1 MKGRTKMNNRPPS
14 NQSANCQRGIKSGE
28 EERRVLQSR
37 DLYQELYELAPIGYF
52 IVNTDTTILDL
63 NRKGAILFNTT
74 REKLLGTKLTALVTT
89 SFENILDLCKT
100 NRLESNEWRKCEL
113 EMVKPDGSQF
123 FAVFQARQLADPK
136 EIVLFVTDITQHRR
150 TENALK
156 ESEKKYREVADRL
169 AEGVFE
175 ADSSGTVTYANHKV
189 LSSLGL
195 SEDDLKNG
203 FNVLDVIAPQNLSL
217 ARERLGKVLRQEDI
231 GAGEY
236 MLARKDGTTFPALV
250 HSLAIVRDEKVVGVR
265 GILVDISER
274 KQAETA
280 LQESE
285 RKYRELAELL
295 GSGVF
300 EADTNGTLTYANR
313 KGLALF
319 GFSENDLKKGLNVID
334 VIMPR
339 DIEAARK
346 NFGRVLKQE
355 DIGPIEYLLRRK
367 DGATFPALTYSTA
380 ILLEN
385 VVTGVR
391 GVVVDISELKR
402 AEHALKESERKYR
415 ELTDLLDEGIFEMD
429 LKGRFTYANRKGLS
443 SLGIDE
449 NDLKKGLSIFDI
461 IAPQDLELAREK
473 LAGTL
478 NREDT
483 GAVEFLI
490 VRKDGTT
497 FPALTHGSA
506 IERDGVVAGM
516 RGIVFDISELKKT
529 EQALRKSE
537 ERFRTLLKSLH
548 EGIWVLDKDDL
559 TTFVNPRMAEMLS
572 YTEEEMLGKSVYSFT
587 HIDDEWQ
594 NKTADYMVRRKQGIS
609 EQIEYELLRKD
620 GEVVYALLETSPI
633 LDENDNYTGSIAGV
647 QDITERKLAEE
658 RLKQAMGEL
667 DRSNKE
673 LEQFAYVTSHDLREP
688 LRMMT
693 SFSQSLEK
701 RYKGK
706 LDQTAD
712 EYINF
717 IVDGAARMQKL
728 IDDILFFSRVTTR
741 ALPFESVGME
751 KILQDTLENLRASIE
766 KTKAKI
772 THEKLPV
779 VQADPSQMI
788 QVMQNLIGNA
798 IKFHKNDELPAV
810 HISAALEGREWIFSV
825 KDNGIGIDPE
835 LFDRVFNLFQR
846 LHPQNKY
853 PGTGV
858 GLAVAKKIVQ
868 RHGGR
873 IWVESQPDQ
882 GSTFYF
888 SIPREQRRD

>member
-1 MKGRTKMNNRPPS
+1 MDRAKMNDGS
-14 NQSANCQRGIKSGE
+14 AANQDDNDHSGTSPIDDE
-28 EERRVLQSR
+28 QPAIQSR
-37 DLYQELYELAPIGYF
+37 NLRRELFELAPIGYF
-52 IVNTDTTILDL
+52 IVNLETIILDV
-63 NRKGAILFNTT
+63 NRNGANLFNTT
-74 REKLLGTKLTALVTT
+74 REKLLGTRLTALVTT

-100 NRLESNEWRKCEL
+100 DMMESNKWRECEL
-113 EMVKPDGSQF
+113 QMVKSDGSEF
-123 FAVFQARQLADPK
+123 FAVLQGRQLSNPE
-136 EIVLFVTDITQHRR
+136 EIAIFVTDITQHRL

-156 ESEKKYREVADRL
+156 ESERKYREVADRL

-195 SEDDLKNG
+195 SENDLKDG
-203 FNVLDVIAPQNLSL
+203 LKVFDVIAPQNLAL
-217 ARERLGKVLRQEDI
+217 ARERLGKVLKQEDV

-236 MLARKDGTTFPALV
+236 LLQRRDGTTFPALV
-250 HSLAIVRDEKVVGVR
+250 HSLAIVHEGKVVGVR

-280 LQESE
+280 LRESE

-300 EADTNGTLTYANR
+300 EADINGTLTYANR
-313 KGLALF
+313 KGLSLF
-319 GFSENDLKKGLNVID
+319 GFDENDLKNGLNILD
-334 VIMPR
+334 VILPR
-339 DIEAARK
+339 DLDAARK
-346 NFGRVLKQE
+346 NYARVLKQE
-355 DIGPIEYLLRRK
+355 DIGPVEYLLRRK
-367 DGATFPALTYSTA
+367 NGTIFPSLTYSSA
-380 ILLEN
+380 ILRED
-385 VVTGVR
+385 VVMGVR

-402 AEHALKESERKYR
+402 AEQALRESERKYR
-415 ELTDLLDEGIFEMD
+415 ELTDLLDEGVFEMD
-429 LKGRFTYANRKGLS
+429 INGRFTYANRKGLS

-449 NDLKKGLSIFDI
+449 DDLKKGINIFEI
-461 IAPQDLELAREK
+461 IAPKDLERAREK

-483 GAVEFLI
+483 GAVEFLM

-506 IERDGVVAGM
+506 IVRDDEVVGV
-516 RGIVFDISELKKT
+516 RGVVFDISDLKKT
-529 EQALRKSE
+529 EQALRESE
-537 ERFRTLLKSLH
+537 ERFRTLIKSLH
-548 EGIWVLDKDDL
+548 EGIWVLDKDDF
-559 TTFVNPRMAEMLS
+559 TTFVNPRMAEMLGYS
-572 YTEEEMLGKSVYSFT
+572 EEEMLEKSVYSFT
-587 HIDDEWQ
+587 HRDDEWQ
-594 NKTADYMVRRKQGIS
+594 SKTADYMTRRKKGIS
-609 EQIEYELLRKD
+609 EQIEAELLRKD
-620 GEVVYALLETSPI
+620 GERVYALLETSPL
-633 LDENDNYTGSIAGV
+633 LDEDGNYTGSIAGV
-647 QDITERKLAEE
+647 QDITKRKLDEE
-658 RLKQAMGEL
+658 RLRQTMTEL

-706 LDQTAD
+706 IDKTAD

-717 IVDGAARMQKL
+717 IVDGAERMQKL
-728 IDDILFFSRVTTR
+728 IDDILLYSRVTTR
-741 ALPFESVGME
+741 ALPFERVEME
-751 KILQDTLENLRASIE
+751 RIVQDALVNLKASIE
-766 KTKAKI
+766 ETKATI
-772 THEKLPV
+772 THERLPV
-779 VQADPSQMI
+779 IQADPSQMT

-798 IKFHKNDELPAV
+798 IKFHRKEELPVV
-810 HISAALEGREWIFSV
+810 HISAAPEGRECIFSV

-835 LFDRVFNLFQR
+835 LFDRLFNLFQR
-846 LHPQNKY
+846 LHPHNMY

-873 IWVESQPDQ
+873 IWVKSQPEQ

-888 SIPREQRRD
+888 SIPQGTSRD